1 MTKKGHEYIQLSTFS
16 EHENEHEPESSS
28 TTSSPSPPGIRQ
40 YEKQHEWNFT
50 DLQLQFVLLRLG
62 VISDEVY
69 HNQNFSLLDPDIHI
83 SKEVEYMINKIDQL
97 SISEAIEIIRD
108 ALADH
113 NGDVNFLIE
122 DYQLLE
128 RLISQIPNN
137 IESQESNQNV
147 ETNLDELPEMKYP
160 MQSTFKNKT
169 YLTIIDWSLQIRLEA
184 ALIHYHSPYP
194 EIRAITDPFDDPNTP
209 VETFRAY
216 FIALFWTF
224 IGSLINSFFYHRMP
238 GISLGTHTI
247 QILLLPSGK
256 LWEKLIPLNKTIT
269 INNTKINLNPGPWNF
284 KEMMLST
291 IIYLCSASTP
301 YLINNIFVMKLD
313 RFYGLKWVNWI
324 FQILFTVS
332 TQLLG
337 FSFAMIMKKVCVYPS
352 KAIWPTILP
361 TIALNRAL
369 MNQDNASNNSIVHG
383 WKISPYSFFLVTFT
397 LSFIYNWI
405 PSYFFKAL
413 SLFNWPTWFNP
424 NLIHLVNITGSN
436 VGLGFNP
443 IPSFDWN
450 VIGGSSMVIPFYTF
464 VNRYLGTFLGFIII
478 LIVYYTNNN
487 WTAYLPIN
495 SNRLFNNKAQLY
507 NVHDILNDD
516 NKLFDN
522 EKYQQ
527 IGPPY
532 FSAANLVIYGAYF
545 CLYPFAILYHGLTEW
560 NSMKTSFINVW
571 TSIIDAFKLESEMG
585 VSVESNDDNN
595 LLLHRQYGRY
605 ANDPHCKMMAHYPD
619 VPDWWFITILVVST
633 LFAIAAVWFY
643 PVETPIW
650 GIFFTIAI
658 NFIFLIPLTSIA
670 SVTGFSFGLN
680 VLVELIVGYAI
691 PNSGIALIT
700 LKAYG
705 YNIDSQASNYIT
717 DQKLAHYAKIPPR
730 AIFKG
735 QLLSTLLNIIIS
747 LSVANWQLNNVE
759 NICDPHQ
766 KDNFK
771 CPGAN
776 TYFYSSIQYGEIGP
790 AKVFG
795 GLYPILKC
803 CFLLGVLLVFPCVWL
818 KRNGPTKIFQ
828 RYFQPTIIIGGMLD
842 FAPYNLLYFTG
853 GLYISYIFMFY
864 IKKNYLLWWEKY
876 NYILTSALS
885 AGVAFSALI
894 IFFTVQYHPHPL
906 HWWGNSIGQQG
917 IEGGEIS
924 PIWKNIDTAPDGYIG
939 LRKGH
944 FP

>member
-1 MTKKGHEYIQLSTFS
+1 M
-16 EHENEHEPESSS
+16 ES
-28 TTSSPSPPGIRQ
+28 
-40 YEKQHEWNFT
+40 
-50 DLQLQFVLLRLG
+50 
-62 VISDEVY
+62 
-69 HNQNFSLLDPDIHI
+69 DIHI
-83 SKEVEYMINKIDQL
+83 SKQTEYMIDKIEQL
-97 SISEAIEIIRD
+97 SITESIEIIRE
-108 ALADH
+108 ALVDH
-113 NGDVNFLIE
+113 KGDVNFLIE

-137 IESQESNQNV
+137 IESQESNHSV

-194 EIRAITDPFDDPNTP
+194 EIRAITDPFDDPTIP

-224 IGSLINSFFYHRMP
+224 IGSLINSFFYQRMP
-238 GISLGTHTI
+238 GISLSTHTI

-256 LWEKLIPLNKTIT
+256 IWEKLIPKNKFIK
-269 INNTKINLNPGPWNF
+269 INNNWKINLNPGPWNF

-301 YLINNIFVMKLD
+301 YLINNIFVMKLN
-313 RFYGLKWVNWI
+313 RFYGLNWVNWI
-324 FQILFTVS
+324 FQILLTIS

-337 FSFAMIMKKVCVYPS
+337 FSFAMIMKKVCVYPN

-361 TIALNRAL
+361 TIALNKAL
-369 MNQDNASNNSIVHG
+369 MNQNNPTTTSSSTSSIVHG

-397 LSFIYNWI
+397 ISFIYNWI
-405 PSYFFKAL
+405 PNYFFKAL

-424 NLIHLVNITGSN
+424 KLIHLVNITGSN
-436 VGLGFNP
+436 IGLGFNP

-450 VIGGSSMVIPFYTF
+450 IIGNGSSMIIPFYTF
-464 VNRYLGTFLGFIII
+464 FNRYLGTFLGFIII
-478 LIVYYTNNN
+478 LMVYYTNNN

-495 SNRLFNNKAQLY
+495 SNRLYNNKAQLY
-507 NVHDILNDD
+507 NVHDILNDT

-522 EKYQQ
+522 EKYQK

-571 TSIIDAFKLESEMG
+571 SSIVDAFKLEQEIDFG
-585 VSVESNDDNN
+585 IESNNDDNN
-595 LLLHRQYGRY
+595 NNNFGLYRQYGRY

-619 VPDWWFITILVVST
+619 VPDWWFITILLIST

-650 GIFFTIAI
+650 GIFFTIII

-717 DQKLAHYAKIPPR
+717 DQKLAHYTKIPPR
-730 AIFKG
+730 AILKG

-747 LSVANWQLNNVE
+747 LIITNWQLNNIE

-766 KDNFK
+766 KNHFK

-790 AKVFG
+790 TKVFG
-795 GLYPILKC
+795 KLYPILKW
-803 CFLLGVLLVFPCVWL
+803 CFLLGILLVFPCVWL
-818 KRNGPTKIFQ
+818 KRKFPNKIIQ
-828 RYFQPTIIIGGMLD
+828 KYFQPTIIIGGMLD

-853 GLYISYIFMFY
+853 GLYISFIFMFY

-876 NYILTSALS
+876 NYILTSGLS
-885 AGVAFSALI
+885 AGVAFSTLI
-894 IFFTVQYHPHPL
+894 IFFTVQYHPYPL
-906 HWWGNSIGQQG
+906 KWWGNSIGQQG